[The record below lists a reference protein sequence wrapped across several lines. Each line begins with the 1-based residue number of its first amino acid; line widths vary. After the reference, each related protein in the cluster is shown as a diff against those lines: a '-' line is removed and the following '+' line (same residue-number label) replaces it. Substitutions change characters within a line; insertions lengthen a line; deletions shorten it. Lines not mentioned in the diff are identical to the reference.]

1 MHNAIPSLP
10 TTRREFLRLSGS
22 GLGLLAFSTF
32 APAFLTRAAEA
43 NVPAPA
49 RDRRV
54 LVLVQLGG
62 GNDGLNTV
70 VPFADDNYYKLR
82 PRLGFQRSTQFSKLN
97 DQIGLPPTCLPLA
110 RLFNEG
116 KFTVVQN
123 VGYPNP
129 NRSHFRSTEI
139 WETASDAQTYLSS
152 GWLGRYVD
160 NCCDGTPS
168 ATADPV
174 AVHGTT
180 TLPQSIQADKPQN
193 YFGIGGNSRIN
204 VRPHPRRDGRAFI
217 PLLDQLAQAPT
228 PAEPA
233 HFLSHTLMD
242 ALVTEKRVQQILASY
257 RPEKPYPNFPLAQ
270 SLQGVAALVAA
281 GLETRVYFCS
291 QPGYDT
297 HSNQFNTHQ
306 NKLTELAQS
315 LAAFQ
320 SDLEHHGLD
329 KQVLTMT
336 FSEFGR
342 RPYENDALGTD
353 HGTAAPLFLMG
364 SALKTPGGI
373 IGQAPDL
380 NIGPQGDLE
389 YKIDFRQIYSTVL
402 HRWLDADPA
411 KILGQKFQELPLV

>member
-1 MHNAIPSLP
+1 MNNSTPSLP
-10 TTRREFLRLSGS
+10 TTRREFMRLTGS
-22 GLGLLAFSTF
+22 GMGLLAFSAF
-32 APAFLTRAAEA
+32 APAFLTRAAGA
-43 NVPAPA
+43 NVPAPE
-49 RDRRV
+49 RDRRI

-62 GNDGLNTV
+62 GNDGLNTI
-70 VPFADDNYYKLR
+70 VPFEDDNYYKLR
-82 PRLGFQRSTQFSKLN
+82 PRLGFQRGTKLYHLN
-97 DQIGLPPTCLPLA
+97 DQIALPPSCLSLSN
-110 RLFNEG
+110 LFNEG

-139 WETASDAQTYLSS
+139 WETASDADTYLTS

-160 NCCDGTPS
+160 NCCDGTDLGS
-168 ATADPV
+168 DPA

-180 TLPQSIQADKPQN
+180 TVPQTFQADKPQN

-204 VRPHPRRDGRAFI
+204 VRQHVRRDGRAFI
-217 PLLDQLAQAPT
+217 PLLDQLAQAPA

-257 RPEKPYPNFPLAQ
+257 RPGTQYPNFPLAQ
-270 SLQGVAALVAA
+270 SLRGVAALVAA

-306 NKLTELAQS
+306 NKLNELSES

-320 SDLEHHGLD
+320 HDLEQHGLD

-364 SALKTPGGI
+364 TALKTPGGI
-373 IGQAPDL
+373 VGHAPNL

-389 YKIDFRQIYSTVL
+389 FKTDFRQVYSTVL
-402 HRWLDADPA
+402 HRWLDTDPV
-411 KILGQKFQELPLV
+411 KILGKKYEELTLV